1 MKQFLGISFFTLLLC
16 VILIVVVD
24 VESFK
29 SAITS
34 FSLENIFLVAFLV
47 FFNQSVRA
55 TRFQILLSTQGN
67 PHPFTVLRVTCIHQ
81 FLNHILP
88 MRSGEMSFPFLLEK
102 YGKSKYSSSLA
113 CLIIARLYDAL
124 LLLCCVLVGIWKLSQ
139 QLQVNFQVPSISWIL
154 VGQVALALMAFSI
167 LYFLYIKYRDS
178 LHLRVTAKRRQRNI
192 FSTSIHRLV
201 RKVSKLIA
209 QVYQEL
215 RLYKDIRL
223 HFQLFMC
230 SGLIWV
236 SLLSLFNLFLSA
248 AGLVVSWQEVIV
260 GSSLASLT
268 QLLPINTLGSVGTLE
283 AGWVMGFS
291 LLGLDP
297 EKVLIAGVSMHAFVL
312 AMSGIYAGLGWTSL
326 LYKRS

>member
-1 MKQFLGISFFTLLLC
+1 MKKFLGISFFTLLLC
-16 VILIVVVD
+16 TILVVVVD
-24 VESFK
+24 AESFK

-34 FSLENIFLVAFLV
+34 FSLDNILLVAFLV

-55 TRFQILLSTQGN
+55 TRFQILLSTQRSPN
-67 PHPFTVLRVTCIHQ
+67 PFTVLRVTCIHQ

-102 YGKSKYSSSLA
+102 YGESKYSSSLA
-113 CLIIARLYDAL
+113 CLIVARLYDAL
-124 LLLCCVLVGIWKLSQ
+124 LLLFCVLIGMWKLSK
-139 QLQVNFQVPSISWIL
+139 QLQINFSIPNISWIL
-154 VGQVALALMAFSI
+154 VGQVTFVLIVFSI
-167 LYFLYIKYRDS
+167 LFFLSARYRNILYS
-178 LHLRVTAKRRQRNI
+178 PVNPRLSQRNI
-192 FSTSIHRLV
+192 FSTFIHRLV
-201 RKVSKLIA
+201 IKLSKLIS

-215 RLYKDIRL
+215 SLYKDIRL
-223 HFQLFMC
+223 HFQLFIC

-236 SLLSLFNLFLSA
+236 SLLSLFNVFLNA
-248 AGLVVSWQEVIV
+248 AGLVVSWQEVII

-268 QLLPINTLGSVGTLE
+268 QLLPINTLGSIGTLE

-326 LYKRS
+326 LYRRS